1 MRVGAPRFDARPTR
15 RYHPPMPV
23 HALLRDLF
31 FRSRIEATAEAA
43 GVPVIVSGTVEELLG
58 KMGHAKGGAVLVDL
72 GGGADDSDGARNAI
86 DAIRTLKRLSE
97 PPVIV
102 AWGSHV
108 DVEAF
113 EAAHAAGADRVLP
126 RSAFTRRLPELL
138 RELAD
143 S

>member
-1 MRVGAPRFDARPTR
+1 MA
-15 RYHPPMPV
+15 V

-43 GVPVIVSGTVEELLG
+43 GVPVIVSGTIEELLHR
-58 KMGHAKGGAVLVDL
+58 MGEAGGGAVLVDL
-72 GGGADDSDGARNAI
+72 GGGGADGSEGAAI
-86 DAIRTLKRLSE
+86 EAIQALKRLRE
-97 PPVIV
+97 PPAIV

-113 EAAHAAGADRVLP
+113 EAARAAGAARVLP
-126 RSAFTRRLPELL
+126 RSAFTRRLPEIL
-138 RELAD
+138 RELAA

>member
-1 MRVGAPRFDARPTR
+1 
-15 RYHPPMPV
+15 MPV
-23 HALLRDLF
+23 HALLQDLF
-31 FRSRIEATAEAA
+31 FRSRIEATADAA
-43 GVPVIVSGTVEELLG
+43 GVPVAVSGTVEELLE
-58 KMGHAKGGAVLVDL
+58 KMGCSGGGAVLVDL
-72 GGGADDSDGARNAI
+72 GGGADASDGTPSAI

-97 PPVIV
+97 PPAIV

-113 EAAHAAGADRVLP
+113 EAARAAGADRVLP
-126 RSAFTRRLPELL
+126 RSAFSRRLPELL

>member
-1 MRVGAPRFDARPTR
+1 MA
-15 RYHPPMPV
+15 V

-43 GVPVIVSGTVEELLG
+43 GVPVIVSGNVEELLERMREAG
-58 KMGHAKGGAVLVDL
+58 GGAVLVDL
-72 GGGADDSDGARNAI
+72 GEGGDGSDGARTAI
-86 DAIRTLKRLSE
+86 DAIRTLSRLSE
-97 PPVIV
+97 PPAIV

-113 EAAHAAGADRVLP
+113 AAAHAAGADRVLP
-126 RSAFTRRLPELL
+126 RSAFTRRLPEIL
-138 RELAD
+138 RELAG

>member
-1 MRVGAPRFDARPTR
+1 MA
-15 RYHPPMPV
+15 V
-23 HALLRDLF
+23 HALLQDLF

-43 GVPVIVSGTVEELLG
+43 GVPVTVSGTVEELLE
-58 KMGHAKGGAVLVDL
+58 KMADAGGGAVLVDL
-72 GGGADDSDGARNAI
+72 GGGAAGSDGARSAI

-97 PPVIV
+97 PPAIV

-113 EAAHAAGADRVLP
+113 EAARTAGADRVLP
-126 RSAFTRRLPELL
+126 RSAFTRRLPEIL

>member
-1 MRVGAPRFDARPTR
+1 MA
-15 RYHPPMPV
+15 V

-43 GVPVIVSGTVEELLG
+43 GVPVIVSGTFEELVERRREAG
-58 KMGHAKGGAVLVDL
+58 GGAVLVDL
-72 GGGADDSDGARNAI
+72 GAGAADGSNEPAI
-86 DAIRTLKRLSE
+86 EAIRALKRLRE
-97 PPVIV
+97 PPAIV

-113 EAAHAAGADRVLP
+113 EAARAAGADRVLP

>member
-1 MRVGAPRFDARPTR
+1 MAL
-15 RYHPPMPV
+15 

-43 GVPVIVSGTVEELLG
+43 GVTVIVSGTIEELLERMREAG
-58 KMGHAKGGAVLVDL
+58 AGAVLVDL
-72 GGGADDSDGARNAI
+72 GAEAADGSQRTAI
-86 DAIRTLKRLSE
+86 EAIRTLKRLGE
-97 PPVIV
+97 PPTIV

-113 EAAHAAGADRVLP
+113 DAAHAAGADRVMP
-126 RSAFTRRLPELL
+126 RSAFTRRLPEIL
-138 RELAD
+138 RELAG

>member
-1 MRVGAPRFDARPTR
+1 
-15 RYHPPMPV
+15 MPV

-31 FRSRIEATAEAA
+31 FRSRIEATARAA
-43 GVPVIVSGTVEELLG
+43 GVPVIVSGTLEELLETMEG
-58 KMGHAKGGAVLVDL
+58 RERGAVLVDL
-72 GGGADDSDGARNAI
+72 GGGADGSDEARSAI
-86 DAIRTLKRLSE
+86 DAIRTLKRLPE
-97 PPVIV
+97 PPAIV

-113 EAAHAAGADRVLP
+113 EAALAAGADRVLP

-143 S
+143 P

>member
-1 MRVGAPRFDARPTR
+1 
-15 RYHPPMPV
+15 MPV
-23 HALLRDLF
+23 HALLQDLF

-43 GVPVIVSGTVEELLG
+43 GVRVIVCGTVEELLG
-58 KMGHAKGGAVLVDL
+58 KMKDAEGGAVLVDL
-72 GGGADDSDGARNAI
+72 GGGGDGPDGARSAI

-97 PPVIV
+97 PPAIV

-108 DVEAF
+108 DVDAF
-113 EAAHAAGADRVLP
+113 EAARAAGADRVLP